1 MSVDM
6 LLDERVTSTN
16 PISLIIYFFDCF
28 NSVVC
33 NCFFQKKHSML
44 ILGTMNATRSHTYR
58 PYLSEGSIYS
68 LSGFEVTQ
76 SNNNFHLSDAHVSI
90 RFSDGT
96 TFVELTTSY

>member
-6 LLDERVTSTN
+6 LLDER
-16 PISLIIYFFDCF
+16 
-28 NSVVC
+28 
-33 NCFFQKKHSML
+33 KHSML